1 MEKYDIDGN
10 GVLDSEEMTK
20 LLKDIA
26 EKESEIMNQLKD
38 NEKESGALDAGP
50 YTRSLFKST

>member
-1 MEKYDIDGN
+1 LEKYDIDGN

-26 EKESEIMNQLKD
+26 EKESEIMNQLKV
-38 NEKESGALDAGP
+38 GRCTLTP
-50 YTRSLFKST
+50 C